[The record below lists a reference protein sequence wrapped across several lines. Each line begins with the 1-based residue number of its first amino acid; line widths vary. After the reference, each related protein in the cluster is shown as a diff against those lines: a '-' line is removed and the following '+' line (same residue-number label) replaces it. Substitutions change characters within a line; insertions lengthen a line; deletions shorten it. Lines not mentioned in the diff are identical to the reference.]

1 VSRKVHS
8 DGEQRPPAA
17 ALRAIDAWLDANG
30 LRRVTLVEALASSQV
45 HISRLFAGGGYLSAT
60 QRRALEKLTGG
71 AITTAMLEG
80 KAEPPTRM
88 EAKRRAPVAPRI
100 AAPPPEVVAPAVPAA
115 PVAKPQTTEEAE
127 RLVDELATK
136 AMPAAFKLVVQQM
149 VQAKSESE
157 KRRCAEILI
166 EQFRGKA
173 KQYERREKS
182 EPPATDAELIEV
194 FQRIELNL
202 GVTNARSLPHVPG
215 GAAGDGYGGEGL
227 A

>member
-1 VSRKVHS
+1 MTKGNHR
-8 DGEQRPPAA
+8 DGEMRPPASVLL
-17 ALRAIDAWLDANG
+17 ALTAWLEANG
-30 LRRVTLVEALASSQV
+30 RRRSALVPVLQTNQV
-45 HISRLFAGGGYLSAT
+45 QLHRVFGGTGYLSAT
-60 QRRALEKLTGG
+60 QRRAVEEYTAG
-71 AITTAMLEG
+71 AITAAMLEG
-80 KAEPPTRM
+80 RAAPLARVEPP
-88 EAKRRAPVAPRI
+88 RRPATEPVSPP
-100 AAPPPEVVAPAVPAA
+100 AAVAPAAA
-115 PVAKPQTTEEAE
+115 AGSKSQTTEEAE
-127 RLVDELATK
+127 RLVDELAAR

-194 FQRIELNL
+194 FQRIEQNL
-202 GVTNARSLPHVPG
+202 GGTNARPIPHVAG
-215 GAAGDGYGGEGL
+215 GAPRDEFGGEGL